1 MIKQERQEI
10 LSRKRSTCGQVN
22 GEQAENK
29 QQTVEVKIFYG
40 NARGINNKII
50 QVEIRPLAIE
60 LEVDVISFAE
70 TKLSSDH

>member
-1 MIKQERQEI
+1 M
-10 LSRKRSTCGQVN
+10 N